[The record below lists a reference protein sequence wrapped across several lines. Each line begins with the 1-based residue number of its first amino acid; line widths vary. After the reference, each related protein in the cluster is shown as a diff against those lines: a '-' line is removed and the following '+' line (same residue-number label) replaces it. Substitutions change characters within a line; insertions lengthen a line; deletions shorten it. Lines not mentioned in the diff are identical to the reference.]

1 MMITFDSYSHKSDK
15 ENDDTLKSGFNCK
28 LDLNLIGLK
37 CLTPIGQAK
46 YLDSLLNPIRLWN
59 LNGGI

>member
-1 MMITFDSYSHKSDK
+1 MITSNSHSHKSNK

-28 LDLNLIGLK
+28 LDLKLIGLK
-37 CLTPIGQAK
+37 CSTPISQAK
-46 YLDSLLNPIRLWN
+46 YLDSLLNPIRLWT

>member
-1 MMITFDSYSHKSDK
+1 MITFDSYFHKFDK
-15 ENDDTLKSGFNCK
+15 ENDDTLKSRFNCK
-28 LDLNLIGLK
+28 LNLKLIGLK
-37 CLTPIGQAK
+37 CSTPISQAK

>member
-1 MMITFDSYSHKSDK
+1 MMIISDSQSHKSDK

-28 LDLNLIGLK
+28 LDFRLIDLK
-37 CLTPIGQAK
+37 CSTLIGQAK